1 MNFGEGVR
9 DLEQSLFGMKLRSLR
24 EERGMTLNELSIKSG
39 IHESTISRLEN
50 DPGRRPQIETFVH
63 LARGLGVSLQEL
75 ALLTEVIDPAAE
87 NSLIIEDQFLVNNFH
102 LFNKQNLLL
111 LKELEG
117 IDQDTKNYLLKF
129 ITGLKKELPIS
140 S

>member
-1 MNFGEGVR
+1 
-9 DLEQSLFGMKLRSLR
+9 
-24 EERGMTLNELSIKSG
+24 MTLNELSIKSG

-63 LARGLGVSLQEL
+63 LAKGLGMSLQEL
-75 ALLTEVIDPAAE
+75 ALLTEVIDPVAE
-87 NSLIIEDQFLVNNFH
+87 KSLVITDELLVNNFH
-102 LFNKQNLLL
+102 LLNKQNLLL

-117 IDQDTKNYLLKF
+117 IDQDTKSYLIKF
-129 ITGLKKELPIS
+129 IMGLKKELPIS

>member
-1 MNFGEGVR
+1 M
-9 DLEQSLFGMKLRSLR
+9 
-24 EERGMTLNELSIKSG
+24 
-39 IHESTISRLEN
+39 
-50 DPGRRPQIETFVH
+50 
-63 LARGLGVSLQEL
+63 
-75 ALLTEVIDPAAE
+75 IDPAAE

-129 ITGLKKELPIS
+129 ITGLKKNCQFLVNILFKF
-140 S
+140 